1 MRLLDRYIAR
11 QILISATYAVG
22 VIIIILVLGNV
33 FQEILKEL
41 AKRPD
46 ISLLFVLKFILLVI
60 PISLSLAVPFSFL
73 TAILLTF
80 GRLSADSEFISMRMA
95 GLSMSRICLPVGVVA
110 LFFTVICAI
119 VNLSVTPWAKTEMEG
134 MKATLFNLVK
144 KEPLLLFPS
153 EGVMTD
159 LPGYLLYA
167 RKEEGILKGL
177 QLIRM
182 ENNVPQAIAIA
193 REARV
198 AVDLE
203 AKTPELVLEMDD
215 VNLMVRGENGDF
227 MRSSQPVF
235 MKAATTGVS
244 MDMLKDKGG
253 KAREKPVNVPL
264 RTLFDKSAD
273 QSLEPNVR
281 AAYQTELSMRFAFS
295 FSCITFGLIGVPL
308 GITSQRR
315 ESGSGF
321 ILSMMIAVTNYVM
334 LTMAQSVKDKEEMY
348 PHLLVWIPNL
358 VFITLGLILFRRL
371 SKK

>member
-253 KAREKPVNVPL
+253 KAREKPVP
-264 RTLFDKSAD
+264 
-273 QSLEPNVR
+273 
-281 AAYQTELSMRFAFS
+281 
-295 FSCITFGLIGVPL
+295 
-308 GITSQRR
+308 
-315 ESGSGF
+315 GSRG
-321 ILSMMIAVTNYVM
+321 
-334 LTMAQSVKDKEEMY
+334 KR
-348 PHLLVWIPNL
+348 P
-358 VFITLGLILFRRL
+358 
-371 SKK
+371 